1 MTTKHAP
8 YNVFLLSLINS
19 TTTIERTIFKTKL
32 FKNTNGALTECFSP
46 EPMLMDVPW
55 TSPGV
60 DLWKKWG
67 SMKVRSYG
75 SEWWS
80 LNAPKKLEHYIT
92 TVFFFWKHS
101 SISDVVWD
109 IGWPRPLVV
118 LFLLERLNVKR
129 RPASGV
135 NPSETTKIY
144 SFDLPT
150 SSHLGSPEWA
160 LWPHPPREQSPGSL
174 IHLLRWS
181 AAHRSSADG
190 WTSPWWWHRR
200 PARGCEGRRP

>member
-1 MTTKHAP
+1 M
-8 YNVFLLSLINS
+8 YRGRLLAWIC
-19 TTTIERTIFKTKL
+19 E
-32 FKNTNGALTECFSP
+32 KNE
-46 EPMLMDVPW
+46 VPW
-55 TSPGV
+55 RWGLTVRNDGVSMLPRNWNTTSPQC
-60 DLWKKWG
+60 
-67 SMKVRSYG
+67 
-75 SEWWS
+75 
-80 LNAPKKLEHYIT
+80 
-92 TVFFFWKHS
+92 FFWKHS

>member
-1 MTTKHAP
+1 MLLPWA
-8 YNVFLLSLINS
+8 NVDGC
-19 TTTIERTIFKTKL
+19 TV
-32 FKNTNGALTECFSP
+32 
-46 EPMLMDVPW
+46 DVSW
-55 TSPGV
+55 RGSV
-60 DLWKKWG
+60 KKMRFHEG
-67 SMKVRSYG
+67 EVLRFGMMESQCSQEIGTLHHHSV
-75 SEWWS
+75 
-80 LNAPKKLEHYIT
+80 
-92 TVFFFWKHS
+92 FFWKHS

-190 WTSPWWWHRR
+190 WTSPW
-200 PARGCEGRRP
+200 